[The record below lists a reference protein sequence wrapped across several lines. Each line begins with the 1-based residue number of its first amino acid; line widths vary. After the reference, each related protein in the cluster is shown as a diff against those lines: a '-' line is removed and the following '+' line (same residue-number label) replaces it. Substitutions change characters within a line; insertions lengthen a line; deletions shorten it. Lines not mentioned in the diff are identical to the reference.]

1 MSSTAILRPR
11 PLAENDRLAY
21 AGERIV
27 AAFGITAHIAAQML
41 PARNPH
47 GQPNANV
54 LREVVSAPDF
64 RRLVRGW
71 QIDFPPGMGEDEA
84 ALYQHPFHHLA
95 RTVRLKHERWWANPY
110 AHHDLRVA
118 LARHDRYLATP
129 LGGSQPEFV
138 WLDSQLLPDSSLLV
152 VARDDDFTHG
162 VLQSRAFTLWWSKV
176 HSRRTPTVV
185 VESFP
190 FPWPPRT
197 ELNALTSAQEEQRH
211 AVTLAARGDDPAKL
225 EAAISAV
232 YGWPADLPDAEVLSR
247 LIALGEQ
254 RA

>member
-1 MSSTAILRPR
+1 MPHLRPR

-27 AAFGITAHIAAQML
+27 PAFGITARVAAQML

-47 GQPNANV
+47 GKPNSNV

-71 QIDFPPGMGEDEA
+71 QIDFPPDMSEEEA
-84 ALYQHPFHHLA
+84 ALYENPFHHLV

-110 AHHDLRVA
+110 ARHDLRVA
-118 LARHDRYLATP
+118 LARRERYLATP
-129 LGGSQPEFV
+129 LGGATPEFV
-138 WLDSQLLPDSSLLV
+138 WLDAQLLPDSSLLV
-152 VARDDDFTHG
+152 VARDDDFAHG
-162 VLQSRAFTLWWSKV
+162 VLRSRAFALWWSKV
-176 HSRRTPTVV
+176 HSRRTPTVA

-197 ELNALTSAQEEQRH
+197 ELHALTAVQEAHRH
-211 AVTLAARGDDPAKL
+211 AVALAARGDDAARL
-225 EAAISAV
+225 ETAV
-232 YGWPADLPDAEVLSR
+232 AVAYGWPAELPDAELLARLS
-247 LIALGEQ
+247 ALNQQ
-254 RA
+254 RG